1 MKEKYFIYLQKKSCT
16 RQFESKL
23 SLRSFAFSLQKKR
36 RRKKKNMK
44 QENNRIQ
51 LPLEEIKLAFAASC
65 VEGAARKLVAYILKY
80 TKE

>member
-36 RRKKKNMK
+36 RRKRKNMK

-51 LPLEEIKLAFAASC
+51 LPLTAVPFRNHRA
-65 VEGAARKLVAYILKY
+65 
-80 TKE
+80 